1 MVWKSGN
8 VKEINVAMIYTAFP
22 VYHRAIL
29 TSDKLPQR
37 PKKLHLILGFM
48 LTSLIYIYIVDGSEG
63 KGLNFPLNLRVFL
76 VFKLIG
82 LDKGRPIANNKSIV
96 SWK

>member
-1 MVWKSGN
+1 MGFLS
-8 VKEINVAMIYTAFP
+8 

-48 LTSLIYIYIVDGSEG
+48 LTYTYIYKFYIYIYIVDGSEG
-63 KGLNFPLNLRVFL
+63 KGLNFTINLWVFL
-76 VFKLIG
+76 IFKLIGLDKGRPIG

>member
-8 VKEINVAMIYTAFP
+8 VKEINVAMIYTVFP

-63 KGLNFPLNLRVFL
+63 KGLNFTLNLRVFL
-76 VFKLIG
+76 IFRLIG
-82 LDKGRPIANNKSIV
+82 LDKGRPIANNKSTV